1 MTTDLPLVQII
12 IGSVRERRFG
22 APVARWFADVADAR
36 SDLRFEVVDLAA
48 WELPALTT
56 PVPPMMGPSADAAI
70 RRWGAKV
77 AQADGYVL
85 VTPEYNHGYPASLK
99 NALDH
104 LFAEWGRKPV
114 GFVSYGGPGGGLRA
128 VEQLRQVVVELDMVP
143 LRQQVAIPRV
153 YGRLGPAGTLD
164 ADDHVGEARALLD
177 ALAWWTAA
185 LRPARLAAVG

>member
-1 MTTDLPLVQII
+1 MSTDLPLVQIV

-22 APVARWFADVADAR
+22 EPVARWFADVADAR
-36 SDLRFEVVDLAA
+36 TDLRFELVDLAA

-104 LFAEWGRKPV
+104 LFAKWGRTPV
-114 GFVSYGGPGGGLRA
+114 GFVSYGCASRSRSRRSTSGSG
-128 VEQLRQVVVELDMVP
+128 D
-143 LRQQVAIPRV
+143 
-153 YGRLGPAGTLD
+153 LD
-164 ADDHVGEARALLD
+164 ADDHVRGARALLD
-177 ALAWWTAA
+177 AQAWWTAA